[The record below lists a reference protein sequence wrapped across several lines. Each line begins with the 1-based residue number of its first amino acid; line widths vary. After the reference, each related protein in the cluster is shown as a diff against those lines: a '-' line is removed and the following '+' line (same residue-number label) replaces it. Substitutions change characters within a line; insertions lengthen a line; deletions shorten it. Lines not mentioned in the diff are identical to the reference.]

1 MIFPL
6 SFVLPFSYSSSP
18 SSSSSPSFSSS
29 SSALPCCSA
38 LTGPSYTVRISAST
52 STSTSTG
59 QATLTFHEITITAN
73 RPPQHGVLSVQPT
86 LGLAFLTL
94 FSFSSSGWV
103 DAASDY
109 PLTYAFYYATSNAT
123 RPQLIS
129 AMSASASAASCLG
142 QGLRTLGWVRFNDL
156 YLSHSHTPALLV
168 GTRSR

>member
-6 SFVLPFSYSSSP
+6 SFVLPFSYSSS
-18 SSSSSPSFSSS
+18 SSSSFSFSSS

-38 LTGPSYTVRISAST
+38 LTGPSYTVRISASA
-52 STSTSTG
+52 STSTG

-94 FSFSSSGWV
+94 FSFSSPGWV

-129 AMSASASAASCLG
+129 ARSASASAASCLG